1 MSKREA
7 GVYAI
12 LETSMGRM
20 VCRLFAD
27 KAPRTV
33 ENFIEL
39 AEGRKEWTDPNTNEY
54 VKRPFYNGLA
64 FHRVIPD
71 FMIQGGCP
79 LGNGTGGPG
88 FEFEDEFHK
97 DLKHDTPGVL
107 SMANAGPDTNGSQF
121 FVTVAA
127 TPWLD
132 NRHSVFGKIVEGL
145 DVAVKISRV
154 ARDRNDKPRTP
165 VVLEKVTIERVS

>member
-20 VCRLFAD
+20 VCRLHAD

-39 AEGRKEWTDPNTNEY
+39 AEGRKEWTDPNTNDY

-88 FEFEDEFHK
+88 YEFEDEFHK
-97 DLKHDTPGVL
+97 DLKHDGPGIL

-121 FVTVAA
+121 FITVAA

-132 NRHSVFGKIVEGL
+132 GKHSVFGKIVEGL
-145 DVAVKISRV
+145 DVAVKISQA